1 MEYQQTK
8 FATWGG
14 AELEPGYATLD
25 DLRMCGNLLVDTP
38 ENLARRI
45 LDIRAHCP
53 FQELT
58 FWYRIHGI
66 SHEQSLEHLEL
77 VASQLIP
84 RLRPAEESAAN
95 GTNA

>member
-1 MEYQQTK
+1 VEYQQTK